1 MHDTAPEKI
10 MTLYYQTQEM
20 LIIGVD
26 VVHFCSSGF
35 GSKSGHV
42 WKSIL
47 LVEPSHSHV
56 KYFDRHLCFYLNRCC
71 NIFHFFCNQ
80 HAIKSVFFIFISFGY
95 FLLDK
100 ERTSSL
106 AQIQSYSWISEMSKR
121 RTSLVS
127 LDIDREYRALIV
139 LLRCLTWAAS

>member
-42 WKSIL
+42 
-47 LVEPSHSHV
+47 
-56 KYFDRHLCFYLNRCC
+56 
-71 NIFHFFCNQ
+71 
-80 HAIKSVFFIFISFGY
+80 
-95 FLLDK
+95 
-100 ERTSSL
+100 
-106 AQIQSYSWISEMSKR
+106 
-121 RTSLVS
+121 
-127 LDIDREYRALIV
+127 
-139 LLRCLTWAAS
+139 